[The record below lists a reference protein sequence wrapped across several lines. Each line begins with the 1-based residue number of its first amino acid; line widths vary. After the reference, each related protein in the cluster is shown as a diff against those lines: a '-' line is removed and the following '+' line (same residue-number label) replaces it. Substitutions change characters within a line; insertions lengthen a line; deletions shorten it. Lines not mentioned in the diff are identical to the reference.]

1 MKMPPDPGSDPL
13 EDRLRALT
21 WKPVPESTL
30 GVSLEAALAALP
42 PDAALA
48 GSKARP
54 GPVPVA
60 PYSQL
65 ADAQSPPS
73 PGLLRRV
80 IRFIPAPVCWTL
92 VACWTL
98 SIGLRLATPASPA
111 LTSAGPGPAILAAV
125 PPLDGPRLFLS
136 MQQTRQQID
145 ELQRELERR

>member
-1 MKMPPDPGSDPL
+1 MKTPPDPGSDPL
-13 EDRLRALT
+13 KDRLRALT
-21 WKPVPESTL
+21 WKPVPQSTL
-30 GVSLEAALAALP
+30 QVSLEAALAALP
-42 PDAALA
+42 PDGALTD
-48 GSKARP
+48 STVRS

-80 IRFIPAPVCWTL
+80 IRFIPAPVRWTL

-98 SIGLRLATPASPA
+98 SLGLRLATPASPA
-111 LTSAGPGPAILAAV
+111 LTSAGPAILATV

>member
-1 MKMPPDPGSDPL
+1 MKPPPDLGSDPL

-30 GVSLEAALAALP
+30 QMSLEAALAALP
-42 PDAALA
+42 SNAALTD
-48 GSKARP
+48 SKVRS

-65 ADAQSPPS
+65 ADAQPPPS

-80 IRFIPAPVCWTL
+80 IRFIPTPVRWTL
-92 VACWTL
+92 TACWTL
-98 SIGLRLATPASPA
+98 SLGLRLATPASPA
-111 LTSAGPGPAILAAV
+111 VTSAGSGPAILAAV

-136 MQQTRQQID
+136 MQQTRQQTD